1 MTSFIS
7 EVRKVPAFA
16 RRNLVLNWSY
26 RTAFFL
32 DFVNL
37 GMQIVL
43 FAFLDRLIDPNA
55 TPTYGDE
62 PASYLAFVSVGIAFG
77 AFLALG
83 LGQIASALRNEQ
95 LMGTLEAL
103 LMTPTRISTM
113 QLGLA
118 AYDFIYVPIRT
129 LIFLSAVSLILD
141 VGFQTEGIGATMAM
155 LLVFIPFVWG
165 LGLLGSAAVLTF
177 KRGGGG
183 LGILAAAISISSG
196 AYFPLEI
203 LPEWIQTLSTLN
215 PVARALDASRRALL
229 GGETLST
236 LMPDLAFVAASAVVA
251 LVAGVVASALA
262 VRRERRRGSLLG
274 Y

>member
-1 MTSFIS
+1 MTSLVS
-7 EVRKVPAFA
+7 EIRKIPAFA
-16 RRNLVLNWSY
+16 RRNLMLNWSY
-26 RTAFFL
+26 RMAFFL
-32 DFVNL
+32 DLANL

-43 FAFLDRLIDPNA
+43 FAFLDLLVDPNA
-55 TPTYGDE
+55 TPAYGDE
-62 PASYLAFVSVGIAFG
+62 PTSYLAFVSVGIAFS

-83 LGQIASALRNEQ
+83 FGQIAGALRNEQ

-103 LMTPTRISTM
+103 LMTPTRISTI

-118 AYDFIYVPIRT
+118 AYDFIYIPIRT
-129 LIFLSAVSLILD
+129 FIFLSAVSLILG
-141 VGFQTEGIGATMAM
+141 VGFEASGIGPALAM

-165 LGLLGSAAVLTF
+165 LGLLGSAAVLRF

-183 LGILAAAISISSG
+183 LGILAVAISISSG

-215 PVARALDASRRALL
+215 PVARALEASRRALL
-229 GGETLST
+229 GGESLSAIFT
-236 LMPDLAFVAASAVVA
+236 DLLFVAAAAAITLALGVA
-251 LVAGVVASALA
+251 ASALA